1 MKNLKQL
8 LTSKRFGVAVAGVL
22 FVILNEHM
30 GLELN
35 MASIISIVGIVIG
48 FIVSQGSA
56 DKGKEAAKIRAAGT
70 KAVVASLAQA
80 ETWEGA
86 EDADRIRRAADAD
99 REDVLNAR
107 EANRAAIDEL
117 DEDNEPPIGSDAPP
131 YDSSDWDDVFPIGM
145 EESDRLDEP
154 GPMENE
160 ESK

>member
-70 KAVVASLAQA
+70 KAVVASLAEA
-80 ETWEGA
+80 ETWE
-86 EDADRIRRAADAD
+86 AD
-99 REDVLNAR
+99 EDVLNAR

-117 DEDNEPPIGSDAPP
+117 DEDNEPPIGSDAIAV
-131 YDSSDWDDVFPIGM
+131 DVDGTDWHDVFPVGM

-154 GPMENE
+154 RPDG